1 MAEIIL
7 AVLCILVGLAC
18 GLGALLALWANAMG
32 GVTNASA
39 INNWPSLVLAV
50 FAVACLGGGVS
61 ILIF

>member
-7 AVLCILVGLAC
+7 AILCILAGVIC

-39 INNWPSLVLAV
+39 VNNKPSLVLAV
-50 FAVACLGGGVS
+50 LAIVGVAGGIA